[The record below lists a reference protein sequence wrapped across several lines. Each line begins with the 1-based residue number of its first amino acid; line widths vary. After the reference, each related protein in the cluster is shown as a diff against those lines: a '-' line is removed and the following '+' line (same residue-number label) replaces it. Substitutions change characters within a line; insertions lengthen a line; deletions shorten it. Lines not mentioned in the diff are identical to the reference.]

1 MDGHIDFGG
10 ALGKAFAH
18 CGLERDGDDRM
29 GRERRVRYE
38 HRRPIHALTDAAPT
52 ARRDRKC
59 GRHARPRF
67 PILIAALFLVTCSA
81 RDAARVGEIRIAET
95 DLSQRAR
102 VSEVQFPGSGK
113 TYIALAQLVKG
124 YLALAVLQSLNVP
137 TGEAAI
143 EAEARRIDANT
154 KSPEVLK
161 RIKDVYGSDRRGY
174 LATYVRIVYAERSLY
189 NEVFL
194 KDPAIHAAQR
204 KKAEEFLAAAVK
216 KPSAFG
222 TIALEMGLA
231 PVTMT
236 LSREKGVRRA
246 DVKER
251 GTPGGSPET
260 GGVEVE
266 QAARMISALSGVK
279 PGELAP
285 TALEWQEDFQVIGLV
300 RKEGAAYRI
309 ESVSVRKRNFDD
321 WFWEKASK
329 IPVRI
334 DDKALKEAFLQE
346 VSWAKH
352 TAMEP

>member
-1 MDGHIDFGG
+1 M
-10 ALGKAFAH
+10 
-18 CGLERDGDDRM
+18 
-29 GRERRVRYE
+29 
-38 HRRPIHALTDAAPT
+38 
-52 ARRDRKC
+52 
-59 GRHARPRF
+59 
-67 PILIAALFLVTCSA
+67 FLLSGCA

-95 DLSQRAR
+95 DLSQRAK
-102 VSEVQFPGSGK
+102 VSEIQFPGSGK
-113 TYIALAQLVKG
+113 RNVALAQLVKG

-161 RIKDVYGSDRRGY
+161 RIKDVYGSDRREY
-174 LATYVRIVYAERSLY
+174 LNTYVRVVYAERVLY

-194 KDPAIHAAQR
+194 KDPAIHAVQR

-216 KPSAFG
+216 NPSTFG
-222 TIALEMGLA
+222 TIAMEMGLA
-231 PVTMT
+231 PATMT
-236 LSREKGVRRA
+236 LSREKGVRRV

-251 GTPGGSPET
+251 GTSGSPPEA

-266 QAARMISALSGVK
+266 QAARMISALTGVK
-279 PGELAP
+279 PGELVP
-285 TALEWQEDFQVIGLV
+285 TALEWQEDFQVIRLF

-334 DDKALKEAFLQE
+334 DNKALKAAFLRE